1 MKSIASAP
9 GKVILFGEHF
19 VVYGVKAIL
28 CSINKRVT
36 VTAEKTSERKISI
49 NSKIGKLELEPDKPI
64 SEINSPL
71 KPFYYLA
78 NKAVENKDTGIH
90 IQIDSEIPLGAGLG
104 SSSCCVAGAA
114 AIFKLFGDISKEKIL
129 KLAIE
134 AERTIFENTSG
145 ADCTVCTYGGIM
157 EYDKNN
163 GFKKIED
170 KPNLRYR
177 KANMLNILINNKI
190 SQIKSNKKAIIAL
203 FSKSVQKKVKSVIY
217 VSPNFGPS
225 SYKGH
230 FLRLPGAKWFIPLI
244 LGNEHA
250 FTPRNSEHA
259 RCWTTRYPTKALFP
273 VKDAVVAASLVNH
286 SKIKLPILFWFS
298 DYDKVVSPKAT
309 RRIISKM
316 GNNVDVFNP
325 IVSFEDDPSK
335 HGVLGDI
342 LSPTKTAQGVN
353 KILEWIRKN
362 N

>member
-1 MKSIASAP
+1 LKSIASAP

-104 SSSCCVAGAA
+104 SSSACCVAGAA
-114 AIFKLFGDISKEKIL
+114 AIFKLFGNISREEVL

-157 EYDKNN
+157 EYDKNK
-163 GFKKIED
+163 GFKKIEYE
-170 KPNLRYR
+170 PNFQLVIINSNIEHSTQSMVSKVKEFENKNKEEFSRLSNLESKLVEDVLKLVKENKIQKIGQKMNQNQEYLE
-177 KANMLNILINNKI
+177 KIGISNKELTKMIKIGQESSFGTKITGSGGGGCIFALTNESNLQNILKKFKDNNYECFSTKI
-190 SQIKSNKKAIIAL
+190 D
-203 FSKSVQKKVKSVIY
+203 F
-217 VSPNFGPS
+217 
-225 SYKGH
+225 KGLNT
-230 FLRLPGAKWFIPLI
+230 F
-244 LGNEHA
+244 
-250 FTPRNSEHA
+250 
-259 RCWTTRYPTKALFP
+259 
-273 VKDAVVAASLVNH
+273 
-286 SKIKLPILFWFS
+286 
-298 DYDKVVSPKAT
+298 
-309 RRIISKM
+309 
-316 GNNVDVFNP
+316 
-325 IVSFEDDPSK
+325 
-335 HGVLGDI
+335 
-342 LSPTKTAQGVN
+342 
-353 KILEWIRKN
+353 
-362 N
+362 

>member
-104 SSSCCVAGAA
+104 SSSACCVAGAA
-114 AIFKLFGDISKEKIL
+114 AIFKLFGNISKEEVL

-157 EYDKNN
+157 EYDKNK
-163 GFKKIED
+163 GFKKIEYE
-170 KPNLRYR
+170 PNFQLVIINSNIEHSTQSMVSKVKEFENKNKEEFSKLSNLESKLVEDVLKLVKENKIQEIGQKMNQNQEYLENIGISN
-177 KANMLNILINNKI
+177 KELTKMIKIGQESSFGAKITGSGGGGCIFALTNESNLQNILKKFKDNNYECFSAKI
-190 SQIKSNKKAIIAL
+190 D
-203 FSKSVQKKVKSVIY
+203 F
-217 VSPNFGPS
+217 
-225 SYKGH
+225 KGLNT
-230 FLRLPGAKWFIPLI
+230 F
-244 LGNEHA
+244 
-250 FTPRNSEHA
+250 
-259 RCWTTRYPTKALFP
+259 
-273 VKDAVVAASLVNH
+273 
-286 SKIKLPILFWFS
+286 
-298 DYDKVVSPKAT
+298 
-309 RRIISKM
+309 
-316 GNNVDVFNP
+316 
-325 IVSFEDDPSK
+325 
-335 HGVLGDI
+335 
-342 LSPTKTAQGVN
+342 
-353 KILEWIRKN
+353 
-362 N
+362 

>member
-78 NKAVENKDTGIH
+78 NKSIENKDSGIR

-104 SSSCCVAGAA
+104 SSSACCVAGAA
-114 AIFKLFGDISKEKIL
+114 AIFKLFGNISKEEVL

-157 EYDKNN
+157 EYDKNK
-163 GFKKIED
+163 GFKKIEHE
-170 KPNLRYR
+170 PNFQLVIINSNIEHSTQSMVSKVKEFENKNKEEFSKLSNLESKLVEDVLKLVKENKIQEIGQKMNQNQEYLENIGISN
-177 KANMLNILINNKI
+177 KELTKMIKIGQESSFGAKITGSGGGGCIFALTNESNLQNILKKFKDNNYECFSAKI
-190 SQIKSNKKAIIAL
+190 D
-203 FSKSVQKKVKSVIY
+203 F
-217 VSPNFGPS
+217 
-225 SYKGH
+225 KGLNT
-230 FLRLPGAKWFIPLI
+230 F
-244 LGNEHA
+244 
-250 FTPRNSEHA
+250 
-259 RCWTTRYPTKALFP
+259 
-273 VKDAVVAASLVNH
+273 
-286 SKIKLPILFWFS
+286 
-298 DYDKVVSPKAT
+298 
-309 RRIISKM
+309 
-316 GNNVDVFNP
+316 
-325 IVSFEDDPSK
+325 
-335 HGVLGDI
+335 
-342 LSPTKTAQGVN
+342 
-353 KILEWIRKN
+353 
-362 N
+362 

>member
-104 SSSCCVAGAA
+104 SSSACCVAGAA
-114 AIFKLFGDISKEKIL
+114 AIFKLFGNISREEVL

-157 EYDKNN
+157 EYDKNK
-163 GFKKIED
+163 GFKKIEHE
-170 KPNLRYR
+170 PNFQLVIINS
-177 KANMLNILINNKI
+177 NMEHSTQSMVSKVKEFENKNTEEFSRLSDLESKLVEDVLKLVKENKIQEIGQKMNQNQEYLENIGISNKELTKMIKIGQESSFGAKITGSGGGGCIFALTNESNLQNILKKFKDNNYECFSTKI
-190 SQIKSNKKAIIAL
+190 D
-203 FSKSVQKKVKSVIY
+203 F
-217 VSPNFGPS
+217 
-225 SYKGH
+225 KGLNT
-230 FLRLPGAKWFIPLI
+230 F
-244 LGNEHA
+244 
-250 FTPRNSEHA
+250 
-259 RCWTTRYPTKALFP
+259 
-273 VKDAVVAASLVNH
+273 
-286 SKIKLPILFWFS
+286 
-298 DYDKVVSPKAT
+298 
-309 RRIISKM
+309 
-316 GNNVDVFNP
+316 
-325 IVSFEDDPSK
+325 
-335 HGVLGDI
+335 
-342 LSPTKTAQGVN
+342 
-353 KILEWIRKN
+353 
-362 N
+362 

>member
-1 MKSIASAP
+1 LKSIASAP

-49 NSKIGKLELEPDKPI
+49 NSKIGKLELEPDKSI

-104 SSSCCVAGAA
+104 SSSACCVAGAA
-114 AIFKLFGDISKEKIL
+114 AIFKLFGDISKEEIL

-163 GFKKIED
+163 GFKKIEYE
-170 KPNLRYR
+170 PNFQLAIINSNIEHSTQSMVSKVKEFENKNKEEFSRLLNLESKLVEDVLKLVKENKIQEIGEKMNQNQEYLENIGISNNELT
-177 KANMLNILINNKI
+177 KMIKTGQESSFGAKITGSGGGGCIFALTNKSNLQNIL
-190 SQIKSNKKAIIAL
+190 KK
-203 FSKSVQKKVKSVIY
+203 FK
-217 VSPNFGPS
+217 
-225 SYKGH
+225 
-230 FLRLPGAKWFIPLI
+230 
-244 LGNEHA
+244 
-250 FTPRNSEHA
+250 
-259 RCWTTRYPTKALFP
+259 
-273 VKDAVVAASLVNH
+273 
-286 SKIKLPILFWFS
+286 
-298 DYDKVVSPKAT
+298 
-309 RRIISKM
+309 
-316 GNNVDVFNP
+316 
-325 IVSFEDDPSK
+325 
-335 HGVLGDI
+335 
-342 LSPTKTAQGVN
+342 
-353 KILEWIRKN
+353 KN
-362 N
+362 NYECFSAKIDFKGLNTF

>member
-104 SSSCCVAGAA
+104 SSSACCVAGAA
-114 AIFKLFGDISKEKIL
+114 AIFKLFGNISKEEVL

-157 EYDKNN
+157 EYDKNK
-163 GFKKIED
+163 GFKKIEHE
-170 KPNLRYR
+170 PNFQLVII
-177 KANMLNILINNKI
+177 NSNIEHSTQSMVSKVKEFENKNKEEFSKLSNLESKLVEDVLKLVKENKI
-190 SQIKSNKKAIIAL
+190 QEIGQKMNQNQEYLENIGISNKELTSMIKIGQEL
-203 FSKSVQKKVKSVIY
+203 SF
-217 VSPNFGPS
+217 
-225 SYKGH
+225 
-230 FLRLPGAKWFIPLI
+230 GAKITGSGGGGCIFALTNESNLQTI
-244 LGNEHA
+244 LKK
-250 FTPRNSEHA
+250 F
-259 RCWTTRYPTKALFP
+259 
-273 VKDAVVAASLVNH
+273 KDNNYECFSA
-286 SKIKLPILFWFS
+286 KIDFKGLNTF
-298 DYDKVVSPKAT
+298 
-309 RRIISKM
+309 
-316 GNNVDVFNP
+316 
-325 IVSFEDDPSK
+325 
-335 HGVLGDI
+335 
-342 LSPTKTAQGVN
+342 
-353 KILEWIRKN
+353 
-362 N
+362 

>member
-49 NSKIGKLELEPDKPI
+49 NSKIGKLELEPNKPI

-104 SSSCCVAGAA
+104 SSSACCVAGAA
-114 AIFKLFGDISKEKIL
+114 AIFKLFGNISKEEVL

-157 EYDKNN
+157 EYDKNK
-163 GFKKIED
+163 GFKKIEHE
-170 KPNLRYR
+170 PNFQLVIINS
-177 KANMLNILINNKI
+177 NMEH
-190 SQIKSNKKAIIAL
+190 STQSMV
-203 FSKSVQKKVKSVIY
+203 SKVKEFE
-217 VSPNFGPS
+217 N
-225 SYKGH
+225 KNKEE
-230 FLRLPGAKWFIPLI
+230 FLRLSNLESELVEDVLKLVKENKIQEIGQKMNQNQEYLENIGISNNELTKMIKTGQESSFGAKITGSGGGGCIFALTNESNLQNI
-244 LGNEHA
+244 LKKFKDNNYEC
-250 FTPRNSEHA
+250 FS
-259 RCWTTRYPTKALFP
+259 TKIDFKGLNTF
-273 VKDAVVAASLVNH
+273 
-286 SKIKLPILFWFS
+286 
-298 DYDKVVSPKAT
+298 
-309 RRIISKM
+309 
-316 GNNVDVFNP
+316 
-325 IVSFEDDPSK
+325 
-335 HGVLGDI
+335 
-342 LSPTKTAQGVN
+342 
-353 KILEWIRKN
+353 
-362 N
+362 

>member
-78 NKAVENKDTGIH
+78 NKAVENKDTGIR

-104 SSSCCVAGAA
+104 SSSACCVAGAA
-114 AIFKLFGDISKEKIL
+114 AIFKLFGNISREEVL

-157 EYDKNN
+157 EYDKNK
-163 GFKKIED
+163 GFKKIEYE
-170 KPNLRYR
+170 PNFQLVIINSNIEHSTQSMVSKVKEFENKNTEEFSRLSDLESKLVEDVLKLVKENKIQEIGQKMNQNQKYLENIGISNKELTKMIR
-177 KANMLNILINNKI
+177 IGQESSFGAKITGSGGGGCIFALTNESNLQNILKKFKDNNYECFSTKI
-190 SQIKSNKKAIIAL
+190 D
-203 FSKSVQKKVKSVIY
+203 F
-217 VSPNFGPS
+217 
-225 SYKGH
+225 KGLNT
-230 FLRLPGAKWFIPLI
+230 F
-244 LGNEHA
+244 
-250 FTPRNSEHA
+250 
-259 RCWTTRYPTKALFP
+259 
-273 VKDAVVAASLVNH
+273 
-286 SKIKLPILFWFS
+286 
-298 DYDKVVSPKAT
+298 
-309 RRIISKM
+309 
-316 GNNVDVFNP
+316 
-325 IVSFEDDPSK
+325 
-335 HGVLGDI
+335 
-342 LSPTKTAQGVN
+342 
-353 KILEWIRKN
+353 
-362 N
+362 

>member
-78 NKAVENKDTGIH
+78 NKSIESKDSGIR

-104 SSSCCVAGAA
+104 SSSACCVAGAA
-114 AIFKLFGDISKEKIL
+114 AIFKLFGNISKEEVL

-157 EYDKNN
+157 EYDKNK
-163 GFKKIED
+163 GFKKIEHE
-170 KPNLRYR
+170 PNFQLVIINS
-177 KANMLNILINNKI
+177 NMEHSTQSMVYKVKEFENKNKEEFSKLSNLESKLVEDVLKLVKENKIQEIGQKMNQNQEYLENIGISNKELTKMIKIGQESSFGAKITGSGGGGCIFALTNESNLQNILKKFKDSNYECFSTKI
-190 SQIKSNKKAIIAL
+190 D
-203 FSKSVQKKVKSVIY
+203 F
-217 VSPNFGPS
+217 
-225 SYKGH
+225 KGLNT
-230 FLRLPGAKWFIPLI
+230 F
-244 LGNEHA
+244 
-250 FTPRNSEHA
+250 
-259 RCWTTRYPTKALFP
+259 
-273 VKDAVVAASLVNH
+273 
-286 SKIKLPILFWFS
+286 
-298 DYDKVVSPKAT
+298 
-309 RRIISKM
+309 
-316 GNNVDVFNP
+316 
-325 IVSFEDDPSK
+325 
-335 HGVLGDI
+335 
-342 LSPTKTAQGVN
+342 
-353 KILEWIRKN
+353 
-362 N
+362 